1 LGWKRQIYLKNPFT
15 TPYTMVYNECMENE
29 IVYRMTFEE
38 FCTHMWSENC
48 HERREHGEKEYATL
62 AEYINTGS
70 NKTFLDSEYLK
81 YKKSGRTF
89 LA

>member
-1 LGWKRQIYLKNPFT
+1 
-15 TPYTMVYNECMENE
+15 MENE

-48 HERREHGEKEYATL
+48 HERREHGEQEYPTL
-62 AEYINTGS
+62 AEYINTGH
-70 NKTFLDSEYLK
+70 NKSFLDREYNE
-81 YKKSGRTF
+81 YKKNGRKF